1 MKTTVDIDES
11 LMQKAMRL
19 YRNATKA
26 RIIEMGLKELIKTDL
41 RSSLSEAFGSQSE
54 LVEPLRKR

>member
-19 YRNATKA
+19 YGNATKA
-26 RIIEMGLKELIKTDL
+26 RIIEMGLKELIKTNL
-41 RSSLSEAFGSQSE
+41 RSSLAEAFGSQPE
-54 LVEPLRKR
+54 LVEPRRKR